1 MSRILHLAPVAH
13 FQSIPPDR
21 PYLPIDYERDG
32 FVHCTQGAGL
42 LLRVA
47 NAFYK
52 DMPGDFVVLV
62 IDEGRLAAPVR
73 YEPPSPVSGGEPI
86 PGNVVLFPHVYGPI
100 NRDAIVDIVGVR
112 RDAQGTFT
120 QYERELDWHT
130 DFPSV

>member
-1 MSRILHLAPVAH
+1 MSHILHLAPAEY
-13 FQSIPPDR
+13 FQAIPPDT

-62 IDEGRLAAPVR
+62 IDEDRLAAPVK
-73 YEPPSPVSGGEPI
+73 YEPPIPVSGGGPI
-86 PGNVVLFPHVYGPI
+86 SSDAILFPHVYGPI
-100 NRDAIVDIVGVR
+100 DRQAIVDVVGVR
-112 RDAQGTFT
+112 RDAHGAFT
-120 QYERELDWHT
+120 GYERNWE
-130 DFPSV
+130 